1 MFVFWMS
8 GAGYRPPVGVCFGAT
23 VRNNNRLN
31 RLRSFD
37 REEGDLLRIILE
49 TVLKLFE
56 DLKPLF

>member
-8 GAGYRPPVGVCFGAT
+8 GADYRPLVRVCFGAT

-31 RLRSFD
+31 RLCSFD
-37 REEGDLLRIILE
+37 GEEGDLLSIIVE
-49 TVLKLFE
+49 KVLKLFE